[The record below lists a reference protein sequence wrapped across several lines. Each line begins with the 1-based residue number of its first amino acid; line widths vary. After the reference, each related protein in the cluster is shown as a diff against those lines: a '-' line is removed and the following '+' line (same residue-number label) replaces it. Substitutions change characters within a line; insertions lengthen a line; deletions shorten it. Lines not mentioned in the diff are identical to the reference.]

1 MICNIIFLVV
11 VGIFLVKIINNWL
24 EKRVGKLNI
33 VLFEGKNEI
42 RFYVLVL

>member
-33 VLFEGKNEI
+33 VLFEEKKLN
-42 RFYVLVL
+42 